1 MEVKLPSGRIV
12 QVSKYGV
19 NKILVEF
26 EEGGVRHKLVFKK
39 GITKQ
44 ELDEE
49 IDRYL
54 YGYDDPETGE
64 HVMGYFELI
73 KQRQNEEEEELVR

>member
-1 MEVKLPSGRIV
+1 MQVELPSGRV
-12 QVSKYGV
+12 VNVEKYGT
-19 NKILVEF
+19 NNILVEF
-26 EEGGVRHKLVFKK
+26 EEGGVQHKLVMRK

-64 HVMGYFELI
+64 HVVGYFELI
-73 KQRQNEEEEELVR
+73 KQRQSEEEEELVK

>member
-1 MEVKLPSGRIV
+1 MEIELPSGRV
-12 QVSKYGV
+12 VNVKKYDV

-26 EEGGVRHKLVFKK
+26 EEGRVQHKLVMRK

-49 IDRYL
+49 IDKYL

-64 HVMGYFELI
+64 HIAGYFELI
-73 KQRQNEEEEELVR
+73 KQRQNEEEEELVK